1 MGKITNA
8 LLASLLAG
16 YVNAAAQQSRQNK
29 PTVELGYNAV
39 EALGTT
45 QGDARIRDLTNVDF
59 SLGEIK
65 PGFHGLNELT
75 FKQGE
80 RTLDT
85 YFGRNVLTL
94 GIGDSKIVP
103 AAVLKIDKTGVFD
116 AKYGIRN
123 TTLPEA
129 LSGYGF
135 LDIVF
140 NKDGANATAFYGK
153 EAGRFSIEALGSL
166 EMPYKGRRAF
176 YSEIQPYLKL
186 GRGYSLTARAE
197 VDGKDFRKGR
207 YLFGGVKKF

>member
-129 LSGYGF
+129 LGGYGF

-207 YLFGGVKKF
+207 YIFGGVKKF

>member
-16 YVNAAAQQSRQNK
+16 SVNVAAQAPAQTK
-29 PTVELGYNAV
+29 PVELGYNAV

-129 LSGYGF
+129 LGGYGF

-140 NKDGANATAFYGK
+140 NKDGANATAFYGI

-176 YSEIQPYLKL
+176 YTEIQPYLKL
-186 GRGYSLTARAE
+186 GKGLSLTARAE

>member
-16 YVNAAAQQSRQNK
+16 SVNVAAQAPAQTK
-29 PTVELGYNAV
+29 PVELGYNALEV
-39 EALGTT
+39 LGTT
-45 QGDARIRDLTNVDF
+45 QGDARVRGLTNVDF

-129 LSGYGF
+129 LGGYGF

-153 EAGRFSIEALGSL
+153 EAGRFTIEALESL
-166 EMPYKGRRAF
+166 ETPYKGRRAF